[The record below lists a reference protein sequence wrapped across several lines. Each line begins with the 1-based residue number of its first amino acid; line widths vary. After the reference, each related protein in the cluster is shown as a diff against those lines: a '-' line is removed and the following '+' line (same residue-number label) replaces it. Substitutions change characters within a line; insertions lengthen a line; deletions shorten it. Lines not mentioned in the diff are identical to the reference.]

1 MSYAIKVASR
11 GVEKQLAAVPE
22 DVREH
27 MVARIRGLADQP
39 RPKGI
44 KALARDVYR
53 LRITRYRVIYKILEK
68 EGVILI
74 GKVALRT
81 EGTFKGLEELF

>member
-1 MSYAIKVASR
+1 MPYAIKVASR
-11 GVEKQLAAVPE
+11 AVEKQLAAVPE
-22 DVREH
+22 DAREH
-27 MVARIRGLADQP
+27 AVTRIRNLAEQL

-53 LRITRYRVIYKILEK
+53 LRIGRYRVIYKILEK
-68 EGVILI
+68 EEVILI

-81 EGTFKGLEELF
+81 ARTSKDLEALF

>member
-1 MSYAIKVASR
+1 MPYAIKVASR
-11 GVEKQLAAVPE
+11 AVEKQLAAVPE
-22 DVREH
+22 DAREH
-27 MVARIRGLADQP
+27 AVTRIRNLAEQP

-53 LRITRYRVIYKILEK
+53 LRIGRYRVIYKILEK
-68 EGVILI
+68 EEVILI

-81 EGTFKGLEELF
+81 ERTSKDLEALF

>member
-1 MSYAIKVASR
+1 MPYAIKVATR

-22 DVREH
+22 NVRDH

-53 LRITRYRVIYKILEK
+53 LRIGRYRVIYKILEK

-81 EGTFKGLEELF
+81 ERTYKGLEELF